1 VLRTWQSSAHNQTSN
16 FTIEVQVALKPRTIA
31 DWVLSA
37 IFQNGGKN
45 LADNLAC
52 LTVSIFVPEREDSI
66 AMKKTEISRQ
76 SKSDLSA
83 RSQSSRSEIS
93 EFLQQAKQFTPVS
106 SAARGRLIFA
116 LDATMSRQPTWDM
129 ACALQGEMFSA
140 AASVG
145 NLSVQLVY
153 FRGHAESRA
162 SRWVNNAESLRGLM
176 GKIDCQGGLTQ
187 IASVLLHAK
196 RETEKK
202 PLAALVYVGDSM
214 EENIDELCSLAGEL
228 GLRGVKAFM
237 FHDGREKQAETAFR
251 EIARLTGGAYLPFDG
266 NSATDLKALLA
277 AVATYAA
284 GGRKALEAAGTA
296 TARALLADMR

>member
-1 VLRTWQSSAHNQTSN
+1 MSRLPSN
-16 FTIEVQVALKPRTIA
+16 FTIEVHVALKPRTIA

-37 IFQNGGKN
+37 IFQNRGEN

-52 LTVSIFVPEREDSI
+52 LTDSIFVPEREDRI

-93 EFLQQAKQFTPVS
+93 EFLQQAKEFTPVS

-140 AASVG
+140 AESVG

-214 EENIDELCSLAGEL
+214 EENVDKLCSLAGEL
-228 GLRGVKAFM
+228 GLRGVRAFM